1 MAAILGIINA
11 CKMQKII
18 SKDRMERR
26 KVKLSLNKLMNN
38 DNLAIGIK
46 EMQDAISAAIVSSN
60 AAATGSY

>member
-1 MAAILGIINA
+1 
-11 CKMQKII
+11 MQKII

-26 KVKLSLNKLMNN
+26 KVKSSLNKLMNN
-38 DNLAIGIK
+38 NNLSIGIK